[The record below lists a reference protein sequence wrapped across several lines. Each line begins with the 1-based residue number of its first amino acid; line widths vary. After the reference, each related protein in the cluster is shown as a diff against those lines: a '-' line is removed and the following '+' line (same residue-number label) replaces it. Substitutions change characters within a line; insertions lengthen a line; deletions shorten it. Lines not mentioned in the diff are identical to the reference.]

1 MVRPIILYYRHS
13 TATCLRMSKCLFR
26 NVIKLLSNAL
36 LKFLKSAVYAGFKK
50 ILIIPTLKLK
60 SSSIQFCMGHLVL
73 FDFICFLLFYI
84 YSLFQIM
91 LSNCYQSN
99 VIILFFHFIFTNLSI
114 TFEKLFIVSSTSSF
128 FIPSEIQYFK

>member
-1 MVRPIILYYRHS
+1 
-13 TATCLRMSKCLFR
+13 MSKCLFR